1 MDTLD
6 NETIEQIKNIVND
19 AKNEKAP
26 LQKAKELKNKKK
38 LQS

>member
-19 AKNEKAP
+19 TKNEAAP
-26 LQKAKELKNKKK
+26 LQKGKE
-38 LQS
+38 S